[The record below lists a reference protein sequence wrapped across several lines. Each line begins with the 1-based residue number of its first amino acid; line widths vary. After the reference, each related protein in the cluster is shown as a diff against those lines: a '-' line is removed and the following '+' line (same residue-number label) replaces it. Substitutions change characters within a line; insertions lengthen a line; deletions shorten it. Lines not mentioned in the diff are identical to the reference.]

1 MIKTDINESR
11 YYEIRIEG
19 HLNETR
25 ARDLGDMSMQLLPN
39 GQTLI
44 SGPVLDQA
52 ALFGILIRIRDM
64 GSSLVSVNSIEKR
77 SEPTNSKY
85 PIL

>member
-1 MIKTDINESR
+1 MEENQLIEPS

-25 ARDLGDMSMQLLPN
+25 AGDFGILSMKLLPN

-44 SGPVLDQA
+44 SGPVPDQA

-64 GSSLVSVNSIEKR
+64 GTPLVSV
-77 SEPTNSKY
+77 TSK
-85 PIL
+85 PK

>member
-1 MIKTDINESR
+1 MEENQLFEPR

-25 ARDLGDMSMQLLPN
+25 AGNFGNLSMKLLPN

-44 SGPVLDQA
+44 SGPVPDQA
-52 ALFGILIRIRDM
+52 ALYGILIRIRDI
-64 GSSLVSVNSIEKR
+64 GASLVSVI
-77 SEPTNSKY
+77 SK
-85 PIL
+85 PNN

>member
-1 MIKTDINESR
+1 MESSANPDGVQ

-19 HLNETR
+19 HLDDAR
-25 ARDLGDMSMQLLPN
+25 ACSFTNMCVTIQQN

-44 SGPVLDQA
+44 AGNVVDQA

-64 GSSLVSVNSIEKR
+64 GIPLVSVIHPEHISVEKR
-77 SEPTNSKY
+77 SEQR
-85 PIL
+85 

>member
-1 MIKTDINESR
+1 MEENQLIKPR

-25 ARDLGDMSMQLLPN
+25 AGDFGNLSMKLLPN

-44 SGPVLDQA
+44 SGPVPDQA

-64 GSSLVSVNSIEKR
+64 GTPLVSV
-77 SEPTNSKY
+77 TSKQE
-85 PIL
+85 